1 VNKLLTTV
9 AVAAS
14 FIAAANAET
23 FQVPLDVS
31 EGRLN
36 IRSGPGVR
44 FALIG
49 AIPAGT
55 KINWPGRA
63 TCVPRQDGI
72 RGADWCRVNVVNGGL
87 APTGGPFTSF
97 GWVSRAAL
105 MPIAEQA
112 PVRPSGDSDMMLS
125 TVAPSALE
133 LNCGAPR
140 VALGDDPRDNN
151 PVVKVEIRYVAD
163 EHQWRVFHHL
173 RDGLV
178 VSRSE
183 QYAIRDSSD
192 ARTIQWQG
200 SLNRAPHL
208 YMIGEIRHDENGV
221 VYMEWLY
228 DHKNNKTLVMQAS
241 ALCASPLPQPTPA
254 QPTHPTPSQPLGSES
269 IVKELLEKL

>member
-1 VNKLLTTV
+1 VKKSLTAI

-14 FIAAANAET
+14 VASAAHAET
-23 FQVPLDVS
+23 YQVPQDIS
-31 EGRLN
+31 AGHLN
-36 IRSGPGVR
+36 IRSGPGVN

-49 AIPAGT
+49 SIRAGT
-55 KINWPGRA
+55 KISWPGKA

-72 RGADWCRVNVVNGGL
+72 RGADWCKVNVANGGL
-87 APTGGPFTSF
+87 APTGGNFTSF
-97 GWVSRAAL
+97 GWVSRAGL

-112 PVRPSGDSDMMLS
+112 PVRPSGDGDMMFN
-125 TVAPSALE
+125 TAAASALE
-133 LNCGAPR
+133 LNCGVPR

-151 PVVKVEIRYVAD
+151 PVVKIEIRYVAD
-163 EHQWRVFHHL
+163 DHQWRVFHHR

-183 QYAIRDSSD
+183 QYAIQDASN

-208 YMIGEIRHDENGV
+208 YMIGEIRRDEGGL

-228 DHKNNKTLVMQAS
+228 DRKKNNALVMQAS
-241 ALCASPLPQPTPA
+241 ALCASPLPQPTPT
-254 QPTHPTPSQPLGSES
+254 QPTLPTPSEPLGPGSN
-269 IVKELLEKL
+269 VKELLEKP